1 MTLRIQVLVN
11 FGGVETNG
19 LRIPPGEYAIDDDRL
34 LGRGQM
40 LVDRGQARIVGDEPE
55 QSYADRMIAYM
66 ERITDQPAQP
76 ASLIDDDDVAEALP
90 QVDLPDLGIQQPVT
104 KQVDEAFTA
113 SEEAEA
119 VDELVSGEADAE
131 AEDDNSDD
139 TPQTG
144 RRRKA
149 R

>member
-34 LGRGQM
+34 LGCGQM
-40 LVDRGQARIVGDEPE
+40 LVDRGQARVIGDEP
-55 QSYADRMIAYM
+55 
-66 ERITDQPAQP
+66 T
-76 ASLIDDDDVAEALP
+76 
-90 QVDLPDLGIQQPVT
+90 PVT

-119 VDELVSGEADAE
+119 VDELVNEEADAE

>member
-34 LGRGQM
+34 LGCGQM
-40 LVDRGQARIVGDEPE
+40 LVDRGQAQIVGDERVNEEAMDEFLATHIP
-55 QSYADRMIAYM
+55 
-66 ERITDQPAQP
+66 
-76 ASLIDDDDVAEALP
+76 DVAEV
-90 QVDLPDLGIQQPVT
+90 QVTIDDEPVT
-104 KQVDEAFTA
+104 KQLDEAFTA
-113 SEEAEA
+113 SEEVEA
-119 VDELVSGEADAE
+119 VDELVNEEADAE